1 MTYNVKRTFLALGVG
16 GDIMAGKPGRPEG
29 YRKPLNARMIMAA
42 EMCAAGEAIADIAAK
57 CKASVSTV
65 DRWLARED
73 VHAIF
78 VERVRALSTRR
89 YARSVRKIDEL
100 VDNDNQWLALQAAQ
114 ASAARS
120 EAVALGADAA
130 SGVQITINQG
140 TGNAPTLGMPDR
152 PDGADA

>member
-1 MTYNVKRTFLALGVG
+1 
-16 GDIMAGKPGRPEG
+16 
-29 YRKPLNARMIMAA
+29 MIMAA
-42 EMCAAGEAIADIAAK
+42 EMCADGVKMADIAKK
-57 CKASVSTV
+57 CSVTTETV
-65 DRWLARED
+65 GLWLARED
-73 VHAIF
+73 VHAIY
-78 VERVRALSTRR
+78 VDRIRALATHR

-120 EAVALGADAA
+120 EAVALGADAG

>member
-1 MTYNVKRTFLALGVG
+1 MTRPLGSR
-16 GDIMAGKPGRPEG
+16 GKLTN
-29 YRKPLNARMIMAA
+29 KMVLAA
-42 EMCAAGEAIADIAAK
+42 EMCAEGERIVDIAAK
-57 CKASVSTV
+57 CGVSVGTIGL
-65 DRWLARED
+65 WLARDD
-73 VHAIF
+73 VHAIYAD
-78 VERVRALSTRR
+78 RIRTLATHR

-120 EAVALGADAA
+120 EAAALGADAA

-140 TGNAPTLGMPDR
+140 TGNAPVLGMPDR